1 MVQCHHKLCWN
12 EWSGHKGVPKIGW
25 NCSHSEN
32 KLPKFQYEKTAFLTY
47 IFMWPLLG
55 EARSTEMKYNILW
68 FWNWK
73 LLFHQDTKMRKNL
86 HESVSQGL
94 KIYYEGKT
102 KWTMAC
108 QLAWTL
114 GVNLHFGETKTS
126 EVLPFNHLRS
136 VNLYYII
143 IGLSK
148 L

>member
-1 MVQCHHKLCWN
+1 MVQCHRKLCWN

-73 LLFHQDTKMRKNL
+73 LLFHQDTKMWKNL
-86 HESVSQGL
+86 HESSASRLKDLLWRKDKMNDGMSVGL
-94 KIYYEGKT
+94 NPG
-102 KWTMAC
+102 
-108 QLAWTL
+108 
-114 GVNLHFGETKTS
+114 S
-126 EVLPFNHLRS
+126 EPAFWRDENLRS
-136 VNLYYII
+136 LTF
-143 IGLSK
+143 
-148 L
+148 